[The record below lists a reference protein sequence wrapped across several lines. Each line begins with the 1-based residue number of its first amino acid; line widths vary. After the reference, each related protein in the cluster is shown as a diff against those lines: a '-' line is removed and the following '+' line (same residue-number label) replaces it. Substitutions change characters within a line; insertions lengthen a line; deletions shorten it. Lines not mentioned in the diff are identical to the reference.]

1 MKEEHRFNQM
11 NEVNEVGADGEV
23 LIRKASKK
31 QLDLENEMKQIA
43 VVQQS
48 KELSVESR
56 IRSEMKQNMSHPS
69 DRDIR

>member
-1 MKEEHRFNQM
+1 M